1 MKKLFI
7 FSTLFVITIIFTNCN
22 ENNNE
27 KIEVLNSE
35 QIILN
40 DFIKNKCVGY
50 RGNKNDILKDEY
62 ITKYK
67 EDFKKLSDSIK
78 LIENWKG
85 KIVSID
91 LSNWDSFG
99 QTEINVDIEYDL
111 SEFQKITFKSKRFFS
126 KKNIDSN
133 LLYRQLKE
141 LKVGQSIFFSGIF
154 AKDKDDKIEFD
165 DDFAISDYSKN
176 ELVCSPK
183 ILFHIATVTSN
194 KLKFTE
200 TESFKICSEQL
211 YQSWELMKGSIRG
224 KYSKSQLSEGLKKT
238 ANLVKPYSLKFS
250 KDEKEYY
257 QSLTDC
263 LKSNFDKY

>member
-7 FSTLFVITIIFTNCN
+7 LSTLLVIAIIFTNCN
-22 ENNNE
+22 ENNDE

-40 DFIKNKCVGY
+40 DFIKNKCLGY

-78 LIENWKG
+78 VIENWKG
-85 KIVSID
+85 KIVGID

-154 AKDKDDKIEFD
+154 AKDKNDKIEFD

-176 ELVCSPK
+176 EFICSPK

-194 KLKFTE
+194 ELKFTE
-200 TESFKICSEQL
+200 TESYKVCSNQL
-211 YQSWELMKGSIRG
+211 YRSWEFMNGRIRG
-224 KYSKSQLSEGLKKT
+224 KYSQSELSRELSLNAK
-238 ANLVKPYSLKFS
+238 LVKKYSINFTKEE
-250 KDEKEYY
+250 KDYY

-263 LKSNFDKY
+263 FKINFDK

>member
-1 MKKLFI
+1 MKKLFK
-7 FSTLFVITIIFTNCN
+7 FSILLVITIIFTNCN
-22 ENNNE
+22 ENNDK

-50 RGNKNDILKDEY
+50 RDNKNDILKDEY

-78 LIENWKG
+78 VIENWKG
-85 KIVSID
+85 KIVRID

-133 LLYRQLKE
+133 
-141 LKVGQSIFFSGIF
+141 
-154 AKDKDDKIEFD
+154 
-165 DDFAISDYSKN
+165 
-176 ELVCSPK
+176 
-183 ILFHIATVTSN
+183 
-194 KLKFTE
+194 TE
-200 TESFKICSEQL
+200 TESYKVCSNQL
-211 YQSWELMKGSIRG
+211 YRSWEFMNGRIRG
-224 KYSKSQLSEGLKKT
+224 KYSQSELSRELSLNAK
-238 ANLVKPYSLKFS
+238 LVKKYSINFTKEE
-250 KDEKEYY
+250 KDYY

-263 LKSNFDKY
+263 FKINFDK